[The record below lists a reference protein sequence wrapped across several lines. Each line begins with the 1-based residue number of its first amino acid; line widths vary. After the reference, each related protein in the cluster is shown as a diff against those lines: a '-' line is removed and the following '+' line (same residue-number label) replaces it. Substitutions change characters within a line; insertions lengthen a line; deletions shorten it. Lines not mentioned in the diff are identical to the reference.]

1 MQGDKVVV
9 SNIVSNSPG
18 VESGLSVNDEIIA
31 INGWRL
37 NSKFEDY
44 LSKFEIGERV
54 AVSYSRDEKMQTTK
68 LKLLANPEIE
78 YELIVKDKANKLLAA
93 WLE

>member
-1 MQGDKVVV
+1 
-9 SNIVSNSPG
+9 
-18 VESGLSVNDEIIA
+18 
-31 INGWRL
+31 
-37 NSKFEDY
+37 
-44 LSKFEIGERV
+44 
-54 AVSYSRDEKMQTTK
+54 MQTTK